1 MSSLVVVEFPWGRDK
16 DPRVPLGHASLIAVL
31 QSMNI
36 EYTSI
41 VREINADGF
50 NVTEILK
57 EILALV
63 NDDSMVAIGA
73 YVWAEDDIQYLM
85 SGLRRR
91 GYKGKIV
98 LGGPQISYM
107 SDGLEA
113 TYPHAD
119 IFVRGY
125 GELALA
131 GLALNHDEEIR
142 GVHRAGEEDFAEQT
156 EVDLPM
162 MPSPWLT
169 NVIDLKTQNFV
180 RWESQRGCPFKCGF
194 CQHKE
199 PGARLKKREFAPERI
214 NKEIDLLCE
223 LGVGDI
229 AVLDPIF
236 NASSQSLAILRRFI
250 ANAYTGKLSLQCRA
264 EMIDDEFLDAVEQLN
279 VRLEFGLQTIH
290 RIEGKAVS
298 RNNNIDKV
306 DTVLKEVTKRGI
318 NYEITLIYGLPEQSL
333 ESFKH
338 TVSWCL
344 KHNVPTIKAFP
355 LMLLRGTDVANRKHE
370 WDLTESS
377 GPMPVVLSSNTF
389 TFNDWLAMARL
400 SEALKKTEDHH
411 PSSIEELE
419 HIAATCE
426 VDATRY
432 SPKPAKEIQ
441 FRSLSMPSQT
451 AIDGALVTAYAD
463 RISRMCS
470 IFG

>member
-1 MSSLVVVEFPWGRDK
+1 MVVVEFPWGRDK

-36 EYTSI
+36 EYTSV

-57 EILALV
+57 EILDLV
-63 NDDSMVAIGA
+63 NDDSMIAIGA
-73 YVWAEDDIQYLM
+73 YVWAEEAIQYLM
-85 SGLRRR
+85 LGLRRR
-91 GYKGKIV
+91 GFKGKIV

-107 SDGLEA
+107 TDGLEK

-119 IFVRGY
+119 LFVRGY

-131 GLALNHDEEIR
+131 GLALNPNEEIR
-142 GVHRAGEEDFAEQT
+142 GVHRAGEQDLAEQT
-156 EVDLPM
+156 EVDLAM

-169 NVIDLKTQNFV
+169 KVIDVNTQKFV

-199 PGARLKKREFAPERI
+199 PGARLTKREFAPERI
-214 NKEIDLLCE
+214 NKEIDLFCE
-223 LGVGDI
+223 YGVNDI

-236 NASSQSLAILRRFI
+236 NASSQSLSILQRFI
-250 ANAYTGKLSLQCRA
+250 ANDYKGKLSLQCRA
-264 EMIDDEFLDAVEQLN
+264 EMIDEEFLDAVEQLN

-290 RIEGKAVS
+290 RSEGKAVS
-298 RNNNIDKV
+298 RNNNINKV
-306 DTVLKEVTKRGI
+306 DRVLREVTRRGI

-333 ESFKH
+333 ESFKD

-355 LMLLRGTDVANRKHE
+355 LMLLRGTDVATRKHE
-370 WDLTESS
+370 WGLTESS
-377 GPMPVVLSSNTF
+377 GSMPVVLSSNTF
-389 TFNDWLAMARL
+389 TFDDWLAMARL
-400 SEALKKTEDHH
+400 SEALKKTEGRH
-411 PSSIEELE
+411 PSTIEELE
-419 HIAATCE
+419 RIASTCE
-426 VDATRY
+426 VDGTRY
-432 SPKPAKEIQ
+432 SPKPADEIR
-441 FRSLSMPSQT
+441 FRTLSIPSQT
-451 AIDGALVTAYAD
+451 ALDGALVIAYAD